1 MAIFTTVFF
10 EKYLGLSAGFCK
22 KGLTKGR
29 RSNPRRNFKIMIYT
43 ISKGF
48 IQGTDQE
55 VNDQATK
62 ANTKMANNPHFTPL
76 DPIFAT
82 LAPANALFKQT
93 MDAMDN
99 GGKQATAERDQAR
112 AALIVIL
119 RALISYVEKVAQGD
133 PIIMLSAGFDII
145 SSEHSPAT
153 LTVPVIQGI
162 DFGNKGAVII
172 HAGSMG
178 NALLLK
184 VRYRIPGG
192 PWIDGVTSSQA
203 RNIVQDGLTSGQTYE
218 FALQAFGTNN
228 QVSDWSDYV
237 SHMAP

>member
-1 MAIFTTVFF
+1 
-10 EKYLGLSAGFCK
+10 
-22 KGLTKGR
+22 
-29 RSNPRRNFKIMIYT
+29 MIYT

-48 IQGTDQE
+48 IQGTDQD
-55 VNDQATK
+55 VYDQATK
-62 ANTKMANNPHFTPL
+62 ANTKMTDNPKFTPP
-76 DPIFAT
+76 DPILAT
-82 LAPANALFKQT
+82 LAPATLLFQQKR
-93 MDAMDN
+93 DAMDA
-99 GGKQATAERDQAR
+99 GSSKEATAGRDAAR
-112 AALIVIL
+112 EALIVIL
-119 RALISYVEKVAQGD
+119 RALISYVEKVAMGD
-133 PIIMLSAGFDII
+133 PVIMLSAGFDII
-145 SSEHSPAT
+145 SSERSPTAPAT
-153 LTVPVIQGI
+153 PVIQGI
-162 DFGNKGAVII
+162 DFGNKGNVII

-178 NALLLK
+178 NAVLLK